1 MSSVSSANSK
11 TGNMLKCWCAF
22 LSQNIS
28 AQCTHYTHTPPSHQ
42 RYTHTYAHSLALTLP
57 YSQHVDAISFASTC
71 SVTVHRTLSNAYT
84 TCAHIHTGQKA
95 QKICKCTYA
104 WRFLSTTQFITSRYT
119 LTQTPPDTPYLIFT
133 SSNAIYDISSYM
145 TTMLPSNSKSKYT
158 HSKHIAHQIAFNE
171 RRWFLQKRYSQFDKL
186 DKIVS

>member
-22 LSQNIS
+22 YLEIQAHRTRTTRIRLSRING
-28 AQCTHYTHTPPSHQ
+28 
-42 RYTHTYAHSLALTLP
+42 THTYAHSLALTLP

-71 SVTVHRTLSNAYT
+71 SITVHRTLSNAYT
-84 TCAHIHTGQKA
+84 TCVHIHTGQKA

-133 SSNAIYDISSYM
+133 SSNAIYDICSYM
-145 TTMLPSNSKSKYT
+145 TTMLPSNSKRKYT
-158 HSKHIAHQIAFNE
+158 NSNTLHTRLLSMSGDGSSRSATRSSTN
-171 RRWFLQKRYSQFDKL
+171 LTTL
-186 DKIVS
+186 